1 MCNKDRNEQLERLI
15 KTLERIGFN
24 GAPIGE
30 GPGAIENLSIEL
42 KDIRLVLGRI
52 ADALEDRE

>member
-52 ADALEDRE
+52 ADALEDRA